1 VIFLPYLMGERSP
14 LWNPEARAC
23 FIGLSMIHNKNHMIR
38 AVLEGV
44 AFNMKLI
51 EEAFREQGVQ
61 ADDIRMI
68 GGGAK
73 SRLWRSIFADVME
86 RPVARLNFIE
96 EATSVGAA
104 IAGGVGVG
112 IFSSINDA
120 AKIVKHVESNSAV
133 EQHFPV
139 YRKQYEIFKRSY
151 EQLVEVFTQLAS
163 GQES

>member
-1 VIFLPYLMGERSP
+1 
-14 LWNPEARAC
+14 
-23 FIGLSMIHNKNHMIR
+23 MIR

-61 ADDIRMI
+61 AENIRMI

-86 RPVARLNFIE
+86 RPVTRLNFIE

-120 AKIVKHVESNSAV
+120 NKIVKQVESNRAV
-133 EQHFPV
+133 EQNFPV

-151 EQLVEVFTQLAS
+151 ERLVEVFPLLGS
-163 GQES
+163 GQ